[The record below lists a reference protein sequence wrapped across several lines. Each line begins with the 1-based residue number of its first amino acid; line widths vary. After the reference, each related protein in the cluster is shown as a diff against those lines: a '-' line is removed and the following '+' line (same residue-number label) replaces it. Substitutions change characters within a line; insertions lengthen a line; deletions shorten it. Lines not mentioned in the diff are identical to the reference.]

1 MFIKRKLSE
10 SLFNAMIGSVLLPVA
25 FGLTVSAVL
34 IFQQANWL
42 AQSYALKKTSSII
55 YDLGALLHE
64 QQKERGATSVFLAT
78 KGETFGPQL
87 KDQRAL
93 TDRRASDFRIGLE
106 EVGYERLRPELKGAI
121 DSVLLGLAQR
131 REMRER
137 VDLLNIPT
145 PEALG
150 HYTANNAAILDAI
163 KTIGSISTDTA
174 IILKVVGLEAFLTAK
189 EYAGIERAIGS
200 GGFASGQFDPTRVLF
215 LQDLISRQ
223 TLAMQSYL
231 GISSVA
237 NREALAEIQKLP
249 EIVAISE
256 MRRVAKESLTSNDLQ
271 GITAEQFFSATTVRI
286 NALKGLEDDLIDEI
300 RVFASD
306 QFYASLSITVS
317 LVVGMFSVLAF
328 AIFVTRFSV
337 RNMLVA
343 VREISNAGDKL
354 AKGEKDVEMPSKVP
368 AELGRIVW
376 SINYFRKSVVEAQ
389 KREAGIVEDRNR
401 SEAQARDVEAARQQ
415 SENERAQHD
424 AAAARQ
430 EQQHLEAYTKELA
443 AVVSACATGD
453 FSQRLSLAGKDGVLA
468 EISHGLNQISDGVAT
483 SLDEIKRA
491 LSHIAKGDMTYR
503 MNDSYEGIF
512 DEIARAMTDATSNM
526 SRTVAGVHQA
536 AGSVSASADEISV
549 ATNDLAKRS
558 EQNAAMLQRT
568 SGTIDNMSNSIRLAA
583 NAANSANQRVVEV
596 SQKASS
602 GSDIASGMIMAMKE
616 IQGSSED
623 IVKILAVIDDIAFQ
637 TNLLALNAGV
647 EAARAGDAGR
657 GFAVVASEVRAL
669 AQRSSESGQ
678 EIAKI
683 IDASSMSIERGVE
696 MVDQTAS
703 ALNSIASDIQLVS
716 TQMEQIAGSFEENRR
731 SIDDVSK
738 ATSELDASTQKNAA
752 MFEETNAAVQL
763 LDGEAKT
770 LMKQVDAFEIEKLP
784 RAAYA
789 EPFPAADH
797 FAAE

>member
-1 MFIKRKLSE
+1 MFITRKLSE

-25 FGLTVSAVL
+25 FGLTVAAVL
-34 IFQQANWL
+34 IFQQVNWL
-42 AQSYALKKTSSII
+42 AQSYALKKTSTLI

-78 KGETFGPQL
+78 NGATFGPQL
-87 KDQRAL
+87 KDQRLL
-93 TDRRASDFRIGLE
+93 TDRKMSDLRLGLE
-106 EVGYERLRPELKGAI
+106 EVGRDQLRPELQADI
-121 DSVLLGLAQR
+121 DTILSGLDQR
-131 REMRER
+131 RDMRER
-137 VDLLNIPT
+137 VDQLNVPT

-200 GGFASGQFDPTRVLF
+200 GGFASGQFDPDRVLR

-223 TLAMQSYL
+223 TLSMQSYL
-231 GISSVA
+231 GISSAA

-249 EIVAISE
+249 EIEAIAE
-256 MRRVAKESLTSNDLQ
+256 MRSVAMDSLVSNDLK
-271 GITAEQFFSATTVRI
+271 GITAEKFFSATTVRI
-286 NALKGLEDDLIDEI
+286 NELKRLEDDLIAEI
-300 RVFASD
+300 SGFAAD
-306 QFYASLSITVS
+306 QFYTSLTITVG
-317 LVVGMFSVLAF
+317 LAFGMFSVFAF

-337 RNMLVA
+337 RNMLVG

-354 AKGEKDVEMPSKVP
+354 AKGDKNVEMPSNVP

-376 SINYFRKSVVEAQ
+376 SINYFRESVIQAQ
-389 KREAGIVEDRNR
+389 KREAGIVADRNK
-401 SEAQARDVEAARQQ
+401 SEAQAREIEAERQR
-415 SENERAQHD
+415 SENERAQQD
-424 AAAARQ
+424 AATARQ
-430 EQQHLEAYTKELA
+430 EQKQLEAYTNEVA

-453 FSQRLSLAGKDGVLA
+453 FSRRLSLEGKDGVLA
-468 EISHGLNQISDGVAT
+468 EISHGLNQISDGVAD

-491 LSHIAKGDMTYR
+491 LSHLAQGDMTYR
-503 MNDSYEGIF
+503 MNGNYQGIF
-512 DEIARAMTDATSNM
+512 DDIARAMTDATSNM

-568 SGTIDNMSNSIRLAA
+568 SGTIEDMSNSIKLAA
-583 NAANSANQRVVEV
+583 SAANSANQHVVEV

-602 GSDIASGMIMAMKE
+602 GSEIASEMIMAMKE
-616 IQGSSED
+616 IKGSSED

-683 IDASSMSIERGVE
+683 IDASSMSIERGVQ
-696 MVDQTAS
+696 MVDQTAT
-703 ALNSIASDIQLVS
+703 ALNSIA
-716 TQMEQIAGSFEENRR
+716 
-731 SIDDVSK
+731 
-738 ATSELDASTQKNAA
+738 
-752 MFEETNAAVQL
+752 
-763 LDGEAKT
+763 
-770 LMKQVDAFEIEKLP
+770 
-784 RAAYA
+784 
-789 EPFPAADH
+789 
-797 FAAE
+797 